1 MRRGVLSNDDF
12 LARAPHR
19 YWTYSLWLIAGLTLV
34 ALIAYNVFFVQLN
47 VTHVFI
53 VVLFALLSSVAL
65 SLTLKHVLAS
75 EQPRLMR
82 AFFIFS
88 NIRLLAAI
96 FLIVGY
102 ALLSQQRGKELLPF
116 VITLSVYFILQDV
129 LDTLFVVRLR
139 NKVEQEK

>member
-19 YWTYSLWLIAGLTLV
+19 YWTYSLWLIAGFTLV

-47 VTHVFI
+47 VTHICI
-53 VVLFALLSSVAL
+53 VVLFSQISSMSLSM
-65 SLTLKHVLAS
+65 TLKHVLAS

>member
-53 VVLFALLSSVAL
+53 VVLFALLSSVVL

-88 NIRLLAAI
+88 NIRL
-96 FLIVGY
+96 IVGY
-102 ALLSQQRGKELLPF
+102 ALLSQQKGKELLPF
-116 VITLSVYFILQDV
+116 VIILSVYFILQDV